1 MAQVRKFDMG
11 GTLTI
16 NGHEFTAEQL
26 TEFLNSGAFNSQEKE
41 ALSGV
46 VDAIRNGKDRYL
58 DPNSNSLTGT
68 GDVNEDFIGYF
79 GSERRA
85 NRGRSGWGTR
95 KQNWHA
101 TINSDYAVR
110 DKALEKLGDIV
121 KYEEAK
127 TAKQV
132 NASMKEL
139 RKGSGWFYT
148 DGKYISG
155 PQNMNNEQIIR
166 EMFGY
171 LSSDD
176 AGKQGWKTS
185 SWGSELDV
193 LKNWYSGQNAEEL
206 IKRIQTN
213 TLTDVDKEVLAYL
226 GYSETE
232 ADMQASQAVADKQ
245 KFANA
250 GYDYDKWKNIITID
264 ENGNAVLLT
273 NDQGQTAFSSLGGNG
288 NYFFNEGFFSS
299 GENNHL
305 DFLKDH
311 FVING
316 KVYKAS
322 DAKIQGSELYNTL
335 RAAGGFYDKN
345 KEGDW
350 EGANALIRYLWN
362 DETNYANGSNLND
375 YVEFLY
381 KNPTYRWRA
390 ITGAYDAGLKPGEQ
404 LIEYYD
410 PNDPVNEYGYSD
422 PRWAVLN
429 QHGEFLRNITSR
441 GKVTGNAATAL
452 SGRKIAR
459 TQSGTS
465 DYDGLVIFDY
475 TDNAGEHLMTLYKN
489 PANGDLIYSG
499 EIDAASGVDDQ
510 NYKIPHD
517 ISDILNKYGHSIWE
531 KLNGNK
537 ELVERFRHT
546 LGNTVNSGFRDNLV
560 GDDGDILSVK
570 DWQALGLSY
579 ADAKAVYNKFNWYG
593 LNKNQGDRS
602 ERRAKRLV
610 GMPVLINK
618 HGGSIDK
625 FQPGGAVGTNDTI
638 GHTQYTLNTEFDNP
652 EEAARIGEDEF
663 SAADW
668 ADLGALVANGVGV
681 GLGVSGLPIASGVAG
696 LVGSGATLYAD
707 IERDGFDWG
716 DMGSF
721 GINAVLDVASAI
733 PFVGSAAESGKI
745 VLKMRKMIPLITKIL
760 GMMGVGQ
767 GVKTAFDKIKSGD
780 SWTVRDVST
789 VLNAVA
795 GGIAMKKSGV
805 KGSNRPVKTT
815 NDVDVK
821 VKGKTKKITLTDPEI
836 KKIND
841 ATDKKAAL
849 TEIVIKKHGVKA
861 DDVDVSTSFK
871 SGKWY
876 NPKTWL
882 TKGDVNTAVTET
894 PASWRESIKTDGNA
908 FTRWWSGRG
917 YEQAQYNEF
926 LRTGQWKE
934 IKPSKHTSFSKG
946 ADKPVGWENVTPVK
960 GSKKGPDGRVVH
972 EVIGYRGNAPV
983 ETNATTTLRT
993 GFKNS
998 WNPWKMTP
1006 RQRQLMRKA
1015 AIFTPNYVSRDI
1027 ATTEAPVHYIPV
1039 PIPIVQ
1045 TDLGSRPRFK
1055 QGGII
1060 KAQGGLDGIPLPVVR
1075 GPGGKPIQVTTERE
1089 RVEQETAEVQ
1099 KQLIEGDY
1107 KLQLERRLKNPVLR
1121 KSLTKEEKTMLLEIF
1136 KERKQE
1142 AIDAKKPSFVF
1153 AGETYSTV
1161 PLASP
1166 AQEPLPEVLTDILD
1180 QPIDNLQLASSLG
1193 YESRTPEEIMADYE
1207 GIEYVNEVID
1217 EPSLAEEIKNSNY
1230 DDETKAYWLK
1240 QIGKWTNEAYRDHKE
1255 QQAGRDDAGNPP
1267 GDGKTL
1273 GNTNKSDVF
1282 RAMKL
1287 ANAYG
1292 ADNDQN
1298 ELNRQV
1304 LLNTLAALP
1313 SDEVEYYPSFSD
1325 YGMGELYKQA
1335 GLKYRN
1341 PIVDPNADAFASAQY
1356 QKARTDDAIK
1366 SDLELGLKL
1375 SQLRSDFDETTINTK
1390 RNYSTK
1396 RSAKEADRKIK
1407 TAAGYNGYLTNK
1419 GKSIAQKQQIM
1430 DNYLTEQ
1437 LGLYNADR
1445 EINFRLASQAEQ
1457 LRFNSDLATIKSRY
1471 QRLLDD
1477 EINTNVVSPNTTL
1490 DDWFAANPT
1499 QYKEYMDSVT
1509 KLQRESAERSMNTYR
1524 QYNGQSVFSGYP
1536 GLKKGGKVGSKQRS
1550 ATDQIWINNQKIQ
1563 ADAMKQLSKQA
1574 FEFLKMAL
1582 S

>member
-1 MAQVRKFDMG
+1 MAQVRKFDEG

-16 NGHEFTAEQL
+16 NGHEYTAEQI

-41 ALSGV
+41 ALAGV
-46 VDAIRNGKDRYL
+46 VASIRDGKDRYL
-58 DPNSNSLTGT
+58 DPNSNSLTGD
-68 GDVNEDFIGYF
+68 GDVNGDFAAYF
-79 GSERRA
+79 GSEKRARR
-85 NRGRSGWGTR
+85 GSSGWNTR

-101 TINSDYAVR
+101 NRNSDFAVR
-110 DKALEKLGDIV
+110 DGALEKLGDIV
-121 KYEEAK
+121 RYEEEK
-127 TAKQV
+127 TVRQTK
-132 NASMKEL
+132 ASAKEL
-139 RKGSGWFYT
+139 GKGSGWFYT

-155 PQNMNNEQIIR
+155 PSNMNNERIIR
-166 EMFGY
+166 EVFGY
-171 LSSDD
+171 LNSDD
-176 AGKQGWKTS
+176 AGRQGWKTS
-185 SWGSELDV
+185 SWGSELDT
-193 LKNWYSGQNAEEL
+193 LKNWYSGQSAEEL
-206 IKRIQTN
+206 IGRIRTN
-213 TLTDVDKEVLAYL
+213 TLSDVDKEVLAYL

-232 ADMQASQAVADKQ
+232 ADVAASQAASDRK
-245 KFANA
+245 KFADA

-288 NYFFNEGFFSS
+288 NYFFNEGFFRS

-390 ITGAYDAGLKPGEQ
+390 ITGAYDAELKPGEQ
-404 LIEYYD
+404 LIEYYN

-499 EIDAASGVDDQ
+499 EIDAANGVDDQ

-537 ELVERFRHT
+537 EFVERFRHT

-560 GDDGDILSVK
+560 GDDGDILSIK

-579 ADAKAVYNKFNWYG
+579 ADAKAVYNKFNWYS

-602 ERRAKRLV
+602 ERRAKRLI

-618 HGGSIDK
+618 HGGSINK

-805 KGSNRPVKTT
+805 RGSNRPVKTT

-849 TEIVIKKHGVKA
+849 TEIIVKKHGVKA

-946 ADKPVGWENVTPVK
+946 TDKPVGWENVTPVK

-1015 AIFTPNYVSRDI
+1015 AIFTPNYVSRDT
-1027 ATTEAPVHYIPV
+1027 ATTEAPVHYIPI
-1039 PIPIVQ
+1039 PIPVAQ
-1045 TDLGSRPRFK
+1045 TDLDSRPRFK
-1055 QGGII
+1055 QGGVI

-1089 RVEQETAEVQ
+1089 RVKQETADLQ
-1099 KQLIEGDY
+1099 KQMIENDY
-1107 KLQLERRLKNPVLR
+1107 KLRLEKRLQSPVLR
-1121 KSLTKEEKTMLLEIF
+1121 RTITEEEKTILWEIF
-1136 KERKQE
+1136 KERKQA
-1142 AIDAKKPSFVF
+1142 AINAGKSSFTF
-1153 AGETYSTV
+1153 AGETYSTLQIA
-1161 PLASP
+1161 PP
-1166 AQEPLPEVLTDILD
+1166 AEEPLPKALSTVLN
-1180 QPIDNLQLASSLG
+1180 QPIGNIELASSLG
-1193 YESRTPEEIMADYE
+1193 YEPRTREEIMIDYE
-1207 GIEYVNEVID
+1207 NPTYVEEDID
-1217 EPSLAEEIKNSNY
+1217 EPSLEEEIIHSNY
-1230 DDETKAYWLK
+1230 DDKTKQYWLK
-1240 QIGKWTNEAYRDHKE
+1240 QIRGWREDAIRDHNL
-1255 QQAGRDDAGNPP
+1255 QQIGAGNP
-1267 GDGKTL
+1267 L
-1273 GNTNKSDVF
+1273 GENKVSTDTNMSDVF
-1282 RAMKL
+1282 RGLKL
-1287 ANAYG
+1287 ANAFN
-1292 ADNDQN
+1292 ADNEQN

-1304 LLNTLAALP
+1304 LSNTLTALP
-1313 SDEVEYYPSFSD
+1313 SDEAEYYSRYSD

-1335 GLKYRN
+1335 SLEYRN
-1341 PIVDPNADAFASAQY
+1341 PIVDPNADAFASGQY
-1356 QKARTDDAIK
+1356 QKARTDSAVK
-1366 SDLELGLKL
+1366 NDLELGLKL
-1375 SQLRSDFDETTINTK
+1375 SQLRSDFDESSLNSK
-1390 RNYSTK
+1390 RTYSAK
-1396 RSAKEADRKIK
+1396 RSAKEDDRKTK
-1407 TAAGYNGYLTNK
+1407 TAAAYNGYLTNQ
-1419 GKSIAQKQQIM
+1419 GKSVAQKQQVM
-1430 DNYLTEQ
+1430 DNYITEQ
-1437 LGLYNADR
+1437 LALYNADR
-1445 EINFRLASQAEQ
+1445 EMNFKLASQAEQ
-1457 LRFNSDLATIKSRY
+1457 LRFNSDLATIKARY
-1471 QRLLDD
+1471 QRKLDED
-1477 EINTNVVSPNTTL
+1477 INLNIVSPNTTL

-1499 QYKEYMDSVT
+1499 QYKQYMDSIT
-1509 KLQRESAERSMNTYR
+1509 QLQEDSATRTMNNYR
-1524 QYNGQSVFSGYP
+1524 QYNGQSMFSRNFNF
-1536 GLKKGGKVGSKQRS
+1536 KKGGKVGSKQRS
-1550 ATDQIWINNQKIQ
+1550 ASDQIWINNQKIH
-1563 ADAMKQLSKQA
+1563 ADATKQLSKQA